1 MNEKIRQEALIIL
14 TKNFPNDSPKLIY
27 ECAHEWSEKQVSTSG
42 LVSYYKAYYNQLK
55 ESKKVA

>member
-1 MNEKIRQEALIIL
+1 MNEKIRQEALKIL

-42 LVSYYKAYYNQLK
+42 LVSYYKAYYNREHK
-55 ESKKVA
+55 